1 MNKDNIV
8 LKNLLEEAIENY
20 KVCIRLLRMP
30 PDINSRVS
38 ISYVP
43 FLSVTLLDII
53 DKLDCKFKVDH
64 YYSQPNYTFT
74 QLLQEHRLILK
85 QGTEQRSYKK
95 ICNEIK
101 KSLEMNYLYLTK
113 DYNIIQ
119 KMCISLFGQKDF
131 SVYTYKNLP
140 YMNNIQNNKMH
151 KLFLDK
157 RGNVSS
163 ADIKTF
169 AGSASNFLQL
179 FISQFINV
187 GILEKEVENSGV
199 QESDFAMKDYFVCE
213 QNRAKFFKNNLE
225 DSHNIY
231 LFNLLCLVNSSNYVY
246 PEVLGL
252 GGQAL
257 KRIRIMT
264 YLIMIKGLWQYQK
277 EFHDISLDL
286 QRLLDEYNQL
296 FEKKEDRQAFRNHL
310 FHFDIPREAIY
321 ERDLISTLINHYIR
335 VEEEV
340 FNTILANA
348 FEVFSIELQKILF

>member
-1 MNKDNIV
+1 MNKDNIII
-8 LKNLLEEAIENY
+8 KNLLEEAIENY

-30 PDINSRVS
+30 PNISSKVS
-38 ISYVP
+38 IPYLP

-53 DKLDCKFKVDH
+53 DKLDCKFEIDH
-64 YYSQPNYTFT
+64 YYAQSNYTFT

-113 DYNIIQ
+113 GYNVFQ
-119 KMCISLFGQKDF
+119 KMCISFFGQEDF

-157 RGNVSS
+157 RGNISS
-163 ADIKTF
+163 TDIKTF
-169 AGSASNFLQL
+169 AGSASNFLL
-179 FISQFINV
+179 FFISKFINV
-187 GILEKEVENSGV
+187 NTLEKEVENSGL
-199 QESDFAMKDYFVCE
+199 QESDFAMNDYFIYE
-213 QNRAKFFKNNLE
+213 QNRANFFKNNL
-225 DSHNIY
+225 DSSRNIY

-252 GGQAL
+252 GRQAL

-264 YLIMIKGLWQYQK
+264 YLILIKGLWRYKK
-277 EFHDISLDL
+277 EFPNISVDI
-286 QRLLDEYNQL
+286 QEILDEYDQL

-310 FHFDIPREAIY
+310 FHFDIPTEAIY
-321 ERDLISTLINHYIR
+321 KRDLISTLINHYTR
-335 VEEEV
+335 VGGEKFEE
-340 FNTILANA
+340 ILSNA
-348 FEVFSIELQKILF
+348 FEVFSSEMEKILF

>member
-8 LKNLLEEAIENY
+8 IKNLLEEAIEHY
-20 KVCIRLLRMP
+20 KVCIRFMHMQS
-30 PDINSRVS
+30 N
-38 ISYVP
+38 ISSMVAIPYIP
-43 FLSVTLLDII
+43 FLSTTLLDII
-53 DKLDCKFKVDH
+53 DKYNYKEIVDQF
-64 YYSQPNYTFT
+64 YLQENYTFT
-74 QLLQEHRLILK
+74 QLLHEHRLILK
-85 QGTEQRSYKK
+85 QSTERRSYKK
-95 ICNEIK
+95 VSCEIE
-101 KSLEMNYLYLTK
+101 KSLKMNYLYLKK

-119 KMCISLFGQKDF
+119 KMRIFLLGQADF
-131 SVYTYKNLP
+131 SVFTYKRLP
-140 YMNNIQNNKMH
+140 YINNIQNNKIA

-157 RGNVSS
+157 RGEISS
-163 ADIKTF
+163 EDIIKFT
-169 AGSASNFLQL
+169 GSASNFLQF

-199 QESDFAMKDYFVCE
+199 QESDFAMKDYFVYE
-213 QNRAKFFKNNLE
+213 QKRANFFKNNLE

-286 QRLLDEYNQL
+286 QKLLDEYNQL

-310 FHFDIPREAIY
+310 FHFDIPTEAIY
-321 ERDLISTLINHYIR
+321 ERDLITTLINHYTR
-335 VEEEV
+335 VGEERFEE
-340 FNTILANA
+340 ILVNA
-348 FEVFSIELQKILF
+348 FEIFSSEMQKILF